1 MKLNYKKSLK
11 LVTLLVSSILIAVVS
26 ASTYSYMYIEGS
38 GTITSAELSWELGLD
53 APTGATIDG
62 YTVKN
67 LNLSIPENT
76 FKNFTDCL
84 RIINGDAEAHTY
96 SLETT
101 VVGGNSSKF
110 TTFNLAVYN
119 STGTFAT
126 LNLKSQG
133 NSVTGLDI
141 VGSATLYIRFE
152 VDPLTDETNGY
163 MYFTVKLT
171 YE

>member
-1 MKLNYKKSLK
+1 MKINYKKSLK
-11 LVTLLVSSILIAVVS
+11 LITLLISSLLIAIVS
-26 ASTYSYMYIEGS
+26 AQVYSYMYIEGS
-38 GTITSAELSWELGLD
+38 GTITTGGLSWQLGTS
-53 APTGATIDG
+53 APGGASIDG
-62 YTVKN
+62 YTVKT
-67 LNLSIPENT
+67 LNLSIPTNT

-84 RIINGDAEAHTY
+84 RIINNDATNHTY
-96 SLETT
+96 SLEAT
-101 VVGGNSSKF
+101 VVGGNSTKF

-119 STGTFAT
+119 ATGTFAT

-141 VGSATLYIRFE
+141 VGLATLYIRFE